1 MALGQVVNVI
11 VCMPGMPT
19 RVPCPAGQ
27 TTKVVQAYVIDPA
40 NAAHF
45 ETANQAFSAAT
56 AGQYFSFGLC
66 TVLAV
71 WLLGIAMGSIVNL
84 VKRA

>member
-11 VCMPGMPT
+11 VCMPGTPT

-40 NAAHF
+40 NAAQF
-45 ETANQAFSAAT
+45 EAENEAFSTAT
-56 AGQYFSFGLC
+56 AGQYFSFGLS
-66 TVLAV
+66 TVLFV
-71 WLLGIAMGSIVNL
+71 WLLGIGMGSIVSL